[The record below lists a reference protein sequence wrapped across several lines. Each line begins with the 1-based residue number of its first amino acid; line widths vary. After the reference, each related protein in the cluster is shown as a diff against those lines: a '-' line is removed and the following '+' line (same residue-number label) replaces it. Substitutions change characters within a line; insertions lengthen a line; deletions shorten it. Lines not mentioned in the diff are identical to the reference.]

1 MFARLM
7 QQARVQRDQQ
17 AALARLAQNGA
28 EQPAQPLA
36 APTPS
41 NGAEHG
47 NDQSA
52 QPPAPPTTGSAL
64 LEMLLQHR
72 AGNVPQAT
80 VTALPQEGP
89 NPTSALPRPPSE
101 QPARPP
107 APVTTSNMV
116 ECSICCGPPMS
127 RFTKGAINTP
137 CGHCFHRQCLGW
149 RKAKRLAR
157 PAAVTSAAWLR
168 CWHCAEGLAGSR
180 SCSSQWQQQQQQ
192 QQQEECLP
200 CSPSSALIKLGAQLP
215 ACAVVS
221 CGLMCFVPTEALQTV
236 NTCKQQGNWRRVT
249 AQCGV
254 GAN

>member
-1 MFARLM
+1 MPPRGGLQAGFGLLPTNLEVLASDGWGLPSFPAPEAPPAAATATFARLM

-28 EQPAQPLA
+28 EQPAQPPA

-52 QPPAPPTTGSAL
+52 QPPAPPTTGNAL

-137 CGHCFHRQCLGW
+137 CGHCFHRQCLQPW
-149 RKAKRLAR
+149 LAQGKEACPTCR
-157 PAAVTSAAWLR
+157 GDISCLAQMLALR
-168 CWHCAEGLAGSR
+168 
-180 SCSSQWQQQQQQ
+180 
-192 QQQEECLP
+192 
-200 CSPSSALIKLGAQLP
+200 
-215 ACAVVS
+215 
-221 CGLMCFVPTEALQTV
+221 
-236 NTCKQQGNWRRVT
+236 
-249 AQCGV
+249 
-254 GAN
+254 